1 MSNALAYYGA
11 ALRRAAAGEAT
22 VLHLVD
28 PRAARPVRELVP
40 GDWCAGPRPGDRGVL
55 ARCTGPSLDV
65 GCGPGRL
72 AAALATAGVPAL
84 GIDVSAEA
92 VRQARHR
99 GAPARRAD
107 VFGPVPE
114 AGTWRHVL
122 LVDGNVGIGGDP
134 HRLLNRCRELL
145 AAGGDIL
152 VELDPPGA
160 GSWRGEVVLRHRGRT
175 SRPFPWAVL
184 AADDLGALAE
194 RVALSVLESWM
205 EARRW
210 FARLA

>member
-1 MSNALAYYGA
+1 MTNALAYYGA
-11 ALRRAAAGEAT
+11 ALRRAAAGEAA

-28 PRAARPVRELVP
+28 PYAARPVRELVP
-40 GDWCAGPRPGDRGVL
+40 GDWCAGARPGDRGVL
-55 ARCTGPSLDV
+55 TRCTGPSLDV

-84 GIDVSAEA
+84 GIDISAEA
-92 VRQARHR
+92 IRQARRR

-107 VFGPVPE
+107 IFGPVPD
-114 AGTWRHVL
+114 AGAWRHLL

-134 HRLLNRCRELL
+134 YRLLRRCRELL
-145 AAGGDIL
+145 ATGGDIL
-152 VELDPPGA
+152 VELDPPGT

-175 SRPFPWAVL
+175 SRPFPWAAL
-184 AADDLGALAE
+184 AADDLTALTQRA
-194 RVALSVLESWM
+194 ALTVLESWM
-205 EARRW
+205 EAHRW